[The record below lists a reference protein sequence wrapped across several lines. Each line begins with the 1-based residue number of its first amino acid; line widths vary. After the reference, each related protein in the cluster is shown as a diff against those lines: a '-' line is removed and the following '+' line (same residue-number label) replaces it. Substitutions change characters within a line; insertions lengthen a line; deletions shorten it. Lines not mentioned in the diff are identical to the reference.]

1 MKTKFQTLLTVLCL
15 LFFFS
20 SSIQAQDP
28 FFFNKKGMVLEYSN
42 ADAKGK
48 IESYSKSTVKD
59 INKKDAKNYTVTYS
73 TEVFDKNKKSLAA
86 PIDVSIDVVDGVITF
101 DPIASMGDAG
111 KNAEF
116 KGTYSTFPSNL
127 EVGQNVGDYS
137 YTLKM
142 MGMTTSV
149 NGSGKV
155 TAKESITTPAGSF
168 DCYKVESEVST
179 KAMLNTTKI
188 VTTSWYARGVGS
200 VRTETY
206 DKKGKLLSVQELVAL
221 QK

>member
-1 MKTKFQTLLTVLCL
+1 MKTKLQTLLTVLCL

-20 SSIQAQDP
+20 SSILAQEP
-28 FFFNKKGMVLEYSN
+28 FFFNKKGMVLEYST

-48 IESYSKSTVKD
+48 IESYSKSIVKN
-59 INKKDAKNYTVTYS
+59 IAKKDAKNYTISYS

-86 PIDVSIDVVDGVITF
+86 PIDVSVEVVDGAITF
-101 DPIASMGDAG
+101 DPIASMGEAG

-116 KGTYSTFPSNL
+116 KGTCATFPSNM

-149 NGSGKV
+149 KGTGKV

-168 DCYKVESEVST
+168 DCYKVENEVST
-179 KAMLNTTKI
+179 KAMLNTTKVI
-188 VTTSWYARGVGS
+188 TTSWYARGIGA

-206 DKKGKLLSVQELVAL
+206 DKKGKLINVLELVSL

>member
-1 MKTKFQTLLTVLCL
+1 MKTKFQTLLTVLCIFL
-15 LFFFS
+15 FFS
-20 SSIQAQDP
+20 SSIQAQEP

-48 IESYSKSTVKD
+48 IDSYSKSVVKE
-59 INKKDAKNYTVTYS
+59 IKTKDSKNYTINYS
-73 TEVFDKNKKSLAA
+73 TEVFDKNKKSLAS
-86 PIDVSIDVVDGVITF
+86 PIDVSVDVVDGVISF
-101 DPIASMGDAG
+101 DPVASMGEAG

-116 KGTYSTFPSNL
+116 KGTCSTLPSNL

-142 MGMTTSV
+142 MGMTTTV

-168 DCYKVESEVST
+168 DCYKVETEVST
-179 KAMLNTTKI
+179 KAMLSTTKI
-188 VTTSWYARGVGS
+188 STTSWYARGVGAI
-200 VRTETY
+200 RTETY
-206 DKKGKLLSVQELVAL
+206 DKKGKLLSAQELVAL